1 MPYNVLQCIFV
12 IQSLIMSYNVYAIK
26 NKVAKVWWNSISP
39 VIYISCQ
46 IGPNLFHICLK
57 SSEPNS
63 IYLIFLSSWKLKQG
77 GGGWISVLRTL
88 RPIDHINQSPPT
100 APRQDAFS
108 KIKHISL
115 FWLSLVQDFITP
127 LFFLSGQ
134 ILFHFQLAQNITF
147 DILKNDCDWLFL
159 NVVFDNLEYLL
170 LQKSYCVLRL
180 LESSVTNK
188 TSGGKSERKQGKH

>member
-1 MPYNVLQCIFV
+1 MSYIVLQCIFV
-12 IQSLIMSYNVYAIK
+12 LQSLIMSYNVYAIK
-26 NKVAKVWWNSISP
+26 DKVAKVWWNSISP

-147 DILKNDCDWLFL
+147 DILKNDCDCSWMWYLT
-159 NVVFDNLEYLL
+159 NLKYLL

>member
-12 IQSLIMSYNVYAIK
+12 LQSLTMSYNVYTIK
-26 NKVAKVWWNSISP
+26 DKVAKVWWNSISP

-115 FWLSLVQDFITP
+115 LWLLLVQDFISLFFTP

-147 DILKNDCDWLFL
+147 HIWNIARIVNAVNMFSRVSHNTHFFEL
-159 NVVFDNLEYLL
+159 
-170 LQKSYCVLRL
+170 S
-180 LESSVTNK
+180 
-188 TSGGKSERKQGKH
+188 

>member
-1 MPYNVLQCIFV
+1 MKCLILSYNALQCIFV
-12 IQSLIMSYNVYAIK
+12 LQSLIMSYNVYAIK
-26 NKVAKVWWNSISP
+26 DKVAKVLWNSISP

-108 KIKHISL
+108 KIIHISL
-115 FWLSLVQDFITP
+115 FWLSLVQNFIS
-127 LFFLSGQ
+127 LFFHTFVFLEWPDCVPFSV
-134 ILFHFQLAQNITF
+134 FSAKYHFWHFEKWL
-147 DILKNDCDWLFL
+147 WLFL
-159 NVVFDNLEYLL
+159 NVVLDHL
-170 LQKSYCVLRL
+170 
-180 LESSVTNK
+180 
-188 TSGGKSERKQGKH
+188 